1 MRRTITIYTGLL
13 AILASPTMLS
23 GQQLPQYTQ
32 YMFNDFVINPAIA
45 GVHNYYQIRTN
56 HRFQWVGMEDPPMTN
71 SIAFYGPHAKWNMGY
86 GGYIYNDVTGPTSRT
101 GVTGAYAYNIA
112 VTGDIRLSMGIAASL
127 LQFRI
132 DGTQLNPKDVSD
144 PAILDMTSTSYM
156 PDAGIGAYLYAEE
169 FYVGLSVA
177 QLLNNNVRIFE
188 NKNGLNR
195 LKTQVNLTG
204 AYRFQVDRDWSLE
217 PSVMI
222 KAAAPREFGFDITAR
237 TEWRKMV
244 WGAVS
249 YRYHE
254 AIAIL
259 LGYSYE
265 EILFFGYAYDIGITS
280 LRKYNTGTHEIMI
293 GYRFN
298 DIK

>member
-1 MRRTITIYTGLL
+1 MRRINHIVLLITIVLPVSL
-13 AILASPTMLS
+13 P
-23 GQQLPQYTQ
+23 GQQLPHYTQ

-45 GVHNYYQIRTN
+45 GIHNYYQIRTN
-56 HRFQWVGMEDPPMTN
+56 HRFQWVGLEDPPLTN
-71 SIAFYGPHAKWNMGY
+71 SISFYGPHAKWDMGY

-101 GVTGAYAYNIA
+101 GFTGAYAYNIS
-112 VTGDIRLSMGIAASL
+112 VTGDIRLSMGLSLSL
-127 LQFRI
+127 LQFRV

-144 PAILDMTSTSYM
+144 PSILNMTSTSYM
-156 PDAGIGAYLYAEE
+156 PDAGLGVYLYAEE

-177 QLLNNNVRIFE
+177 QLLNNNVKIFE

-195 LKTQVNLTG
+195 LKTHFNLIG
-204 AYRFQVDRDWSLE
+204 AYRFEVDRDWILE
-217 PSVMI
+217 PSVMF
-222 KAAAPREFGFDITAR
+222 KGTAPKEISFDITAR
-237 TEWRKMV
+237 TEWKKML

-249 YRYHE
+249 YRFRD
-254 AIAIL
+254 AVSIL

-265 EILFFGYAYDIGITS
+265 ETLFFGYSYDIGITA

>member
-1 MRRTITIYTGLL
+1 MRKITYILL
-13 AILASPTMLS
+13 LVLFICSGILRA
-23 GQQLPQYTQ
+23 QQLPHYTQ

-45 GVHNYYQIRTN
+45 GVQNFYQIRTN
-56 HRFQWVGMEDPPMTN
+56 HRFQWVGLTDPPLTN
-71 SIAFYGPHAKWNMGY
+71 SIAFYGPHAKYNMGY

-101 GVTGAYAYNIA
+101 GFTGAYAYNITL
-112 VTGDIRLSMGIAASL
+112 TGDIRLSMGISLSL
-127 LQFRI
+127 LQYRI

-144 PAILDMTSTSYM
+144 PSLLNMVSTSYM
-156 PDAGIGAYLYAEE
+156 PDAGLGVYVYAEE
-169 FYVGLSVA
+169 FYAGLSVV
-177 QLLNNNVRIFE
+177 QLLNNNMKVFE
-188 NKNGLNR
+188 NKSGLNR
-195 LKTQVNLTG
+195 LKTHFNLTG
-204 AYRFQVDRDWSLE
+204 GYRYEIDRDWVLE

-222 KAAAPREFGFDITAR
+222 KGTAPKEISFDVTAK
-237 TEWRKMV
+237 TEWKKMV

-249 YRYHE
+249 YRYND

-265 EILFFGYAYDIGITS
+265 GTLFFGYAYDIGIS
-280 LRKYNTGTHEIMI
+280 SIRKYNSGTHEIMI

>member
-1 MRRTITIYTGLL
+1 MRRAIYIIILALFTGL
-13 AILASPTMLS
+13 SGVK
-23 GQQLPQYTQ
+23 GQQLPHYTQ
-32 YMFNDFVINPAIA
+32 YMFNDFVINPALA
-45 GVHNYYQIRTN
+45 GVYDYYQIRTN
-56 HRFQWVGMEDPPMTN
+56 HRFQWVGLMDPPLTN
-71 SIAFYGPHAKWNMGY
+71 SIAFYGPHANLDMGY
-86 GGYIYNDVTGPTSRT
+86 GGYVYNDVTGPTSRT
-101 GVTGAYAYNIA
+101 GITGSYAYNIA
-112 VTGDIRLSMGIAASL
+112 ITSDIRLSMGISASMM
-127 LQFRI
+127 QFRV

-144 PAILDMTSTSYM
+144 PSILQTVSTTYL
-156 PDAGIGAYLYAEE
+156 PDAGLGVYFYADE
-169 FYVGLSVA
+169 FYAGLSVA
-177 QLLNNNVRIFE
+177 QLLNNNIKIFE

-195 LKTQVNLTG
+195 LKTHINLTG
-204 AYRFQVDRDWSLE
+204 GYRFQVDPDWVLE

-222 KAAAPREFGFDITAR
+222 KGTAPKELSFDVTAK
-237 TEWRKMV
+237 TEWKQMV

-259 LGYSYE
+259 VGYNYDSM
-265 EILFFGYAYDIGITS
+265 LFFGYAYDIGITS